1 MSPGIPTRL
10 LATQSDE
17 RLLALIREGHE
28 RAFEALVHRYRRPLL
43 SYCRRL
49 PLPDGRAEDVIQL
62 ALLRAWIAVREGA
75 EVRDLKAWLYRVVH
89 NTALNAARDAAHDSE
104 PVLDD
109 PGSRL
114 HPTAAPPE
122 LDLRLRAREALA
134 EVAALPVLQREVMV
148 RTAVAGHSHER
159 VASDLGISDGAVRG
173 LLYRARATVRRAA
186 TALTPPPLLSWLAGR
201 MQQAPPTPERLT
213 ELAGGGSVG
222 VGGLLFKGGIVA
234 VTASTALTGVA
245 IVHLAGSPH
254 RRSRHQLA
262 VVLPGPAGA
271 GGPTAT
277 ASAAGTRAT
286 STPAGAG
293 RVGRVSPGTPR
304 ARRGSGAG
312 APAGAHVLLRR
323 TAGTSPS
330 GGTRRAGSAPRGT
343 VPGASPG
350 GGSGS
355 APAAGQ
361 PGQAGGSG
369 GEQSGSAGTA
379 PGGGSAG
386 APAAG
391 EASQAGQGSGAGA
404 PPPGGAGSGG
414 GLGAGSGGGSGSSN
428 GSEGGSGGSSG
439 SGSGGETS
447 GAGGESTGGS
457 ETGSSGGSGESSGL
471 VGTVLKTVGGVLE
484 HVLH

>member
-1 MSPGIPTRL
+1 
-10 LATQSDE
+10 
-17 RLLALIREGHE
+17 
-28 RAFEALVHRYRRPLL
+28 VHRYRRPLL

-293 RVGRVSPGTPR
+293 RVGRVSPGRGGARERVRRRAPTSCCDAPPAR
-304 ARRGSGAG
+304 ARAGGRGEPALRRGARCRARAPAVGAG
-312 APAGAHVLLRR
+312 ARPRPASRGRR
-323 TAGTSPS
+323 AD
-330 GGTRRAGSAPRGT
+330 RAGSSPDRRARPRGAAPRERRPP
-343 VPGASPG
+343 VKRPRPGR
-350 GGSGS
+350 
-355 APAAGQ
+355 APARAPRPRAGR
-361 PGQAGGSG
+361 GQAG
-369 GEQSGSAGTA
+369 AWA
-379 PGGGSAG
+379 PGRAG
-386 APAAG
+386 ARAPRTAAK
-391 EASQAGQGSGAGA
+391 AGA
-404 PPPGGAGSGG
+404 AAPRAAVAAAKPPARAGNPRAGAKRGPRAARAKARAWSGPCSKRS
-414 GLGAGSGGGSGSSN
+414 AASSN
-428 GSEGGSGGSSG
+428 
-439 SGSGGETS
+439 TCCT
-447 GAGGESTGGS
+447 ES
-457 ETGSSGGSGESSGL
+457 L
-471 VGTVLKTVGGVLE
+471 L
-484 HVLH
+484 